1 MENKLKEKLEKIKI
15 LAMDVDGTLTDGR
28 VYYSKNGEELKAFS
42 IRDGLGIEIL
52 QKNGIST
59 AIVTS
64 ESSQIIS
71 SRATRLK
78 IKHVILGSKN
88 KKKDL
93 LNLAE
98 EIGINIDEIAFIGD
112 DLNDIPAI
120 EVVGVSAC
128 PSNSVKYVKE
138 KVDYIC
144 KNEGGNGAVREFI
157 ELILEAKEIKIEYP
171 IFNNI

>member
-1 MENKLKEKLEKIKI
+1 MELNLFEKLKKIKL

-52 QKNGIST
+52 QKNGVST
-59 AIVTS
+59 CIITS
-64 ESSQIIS
+64 EASQIIS

-88 KKKDL
+88 KKRDL

-98 EIGINIDEIAFIGD
+98 EIGIIIDEIAFIGD
-112 DLNDIPAI
+112 DLNDISAI
-120 EVVGVSAC
+120 EIVGFSAC
-128 PSNSVKYVKE
+128 PSNSIKYVKE

-144 KNEGGNGAVREFI
+144 KSEGGNGAVREVV
-157 ELILEAKEIKIEYP
+157 ELILEAKGVEIKYP
-171 IFNNI
+171 DFY